1 MTKDEQIEILE
12 HYIRNYD
19 DRIEELGSEI
29 SDLKDEK
36 QVLVTIGEEL
46 QEQLDECESLTFGMP
61 ISQISCYETFMEILE
76 RLPVGAHEIEEK
88 LLELYGK

>member
-1 MTKDEQIEILE
+1 MIEGELRDRIDEIESEVFHLE
-12 HYIRNYD
+12 DEASSLEREVYTSEIK
-19 DRIEELGSEI
+19 IEELE
-29 SDLKDEK
+29 EK
-36 QVLVTIGEEL
+36 
-46 QEQLDECESLTFGMP
+46 LDECESPTFGMS